1 MIREKEKCIKL
12 EYEYKLLEQRQ
23 RDNSKSQDL
32 VASYCNQQKAEE
44 IIQEL
49 MQKED
54 DYIKRIE
61 EISQENESLREEISA
76 MESSNEYF

>member
-1 MIREKEKCIKL
+1 M
-12 EYEYKLLEQRQ
+12 
-23 RDNSKSQDL
+23 
-32 VASYCNQQKAEE
+32 ASYCNQQKAEE